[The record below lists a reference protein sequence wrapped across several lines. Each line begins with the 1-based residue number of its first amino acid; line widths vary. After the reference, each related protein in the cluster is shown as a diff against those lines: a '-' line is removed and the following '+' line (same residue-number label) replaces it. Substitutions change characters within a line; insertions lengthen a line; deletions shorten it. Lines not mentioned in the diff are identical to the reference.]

1 MQLDSIATMDR
12 RSLIAVIISEDWGF
26 PVDFTPEYLA
36 CLTEDKLR
44 HIVAA
49 LHQQSQAMIPAR
61 SAG

>member
-12 RSLIAVIISEDWGF
+12 RGLIGVILSEDWGF

-36 CLTEDKLR
+36 FLTEDKLR
-44 HIVAA
+44 HIVVA
-49 LHQQSQAMIPAR
+49 LHRQSQAPIPAR